1 MSGTSKVSDAVL
13 VKAIA
18 KRLSDPNAQLTLAEQ
33 LGFNRFVGNWTI
45 VGTDATGFPAATGG
59 DVNGWNSLCRTN
71 WFNGRFL
78 TAEALR
84 RQDNYFDYR
93 ARLDASALMP
103 GIAYGLGLKAVG
115 LNGGTY
121 DSRIP
126 NLTGGFSATANIVL
140 QPGLAF
146 DMIGRPIL
154 VSSPF
159 TFMLEQLIA
168 LQKSDPRQVVGG
180 GTQFAPCICLAPDP
194 GGASGGS
201 AAPPSGAYLLI
212 IEAAEKPGGDAK
224 VYGTVCSDNQPVTCQ
239 SDEYCAGFGL
249 SLVRFPVDV
258 PQSSNVRSVWDLRG
272 VLSSYFY
279 DVFEHSLVKRWDPAF
294 ATDDGFC
301 IGTGPGRKDTGAVAL
316 AMVFLGTDG
325 TALWIDSWIPRRS
338 IVATPGEDWHRT
350 TFGLPPRAA
359 AWARIHQ
366 FQCMLTESLAVTG
379 ISLSDSTVSNLN
391 LLRRGFRHI
400 PPIGFLPIDP
410 EVAGGLA
417 SNTNPAT
424 GNDRL
429 DAILKN
435 GGALAGIVSGYVEGA
450 SRVAESY
457 FNDTNVI
464 SYTVV
469 ALHDDDVLEDLAKVF
484 DKDPIQLALP
494 LKVAPPPRPQLSKQ
508 AAGLASASG
517 SLLTVLRRLATLLP
531 EYGLADLVNRRVE
544 IVKLIVTLQGLTR
557 SHPILDVVAEDAQN
571 QLPDWGIAQT
581 GAGAGAFT
589 LGGLRDQIALDML
602 PRHFVVYAKQ
612 RMVLLDAIFELLE
625 LLELLVT
632 MFPQLAPGKDATG
645 AYVSTNAMRTAYQA
659 MPAQRRALAQAT
671 LAHPTVQFALSRVLP
686 LANADLAVSTRV
698 TTFEAQV
705 DAQDTAL
712 ASTVKDATQRRQ
724 MALDRVADSYAA
736 VYPGYQF
743 VQLLAATQAP
753 ADAEQAV
760 VAIGEGAGALGSL
773 SLAPS
778 ATAEDASL
786 AQGIPVF
793 DTPEAAQL
801 FAQLRSTNADKPVS
815 SLVQGVTTTAT
826 IGQVLA
832 LSPADATQLLGGT
845 QNYAKFR
852 DAYAG
857 ATKSAADSVKVVIAP
872 PAGLADKLNAALGQ
886 SGGDLVKALQS
897 VRTASGTDAATR
909 RYIDQASSVAAALG
923 SARTGILSTVLTRKA

>member
-1 MSGTSKVSDAVL
+1 MSGTSKLSDAVL

-18 KRLSDPNAQLTLAEQ
+18 KRLSDPNAKLTLAEQ
-33 LGFNRFVGNWTI
+33 MGFNRFVGSWTI
-45 VGTDATGFPAATGG
+45 GGTDSGGFPAATGG

-93 ARLDASALMP
+93 ARLDADALMP
-103 GIAYGLGLKAVG
+103 GIAYGLGLKAAG
-115 LNGGTY
+115 LNNSTY
-121 DSRIP
+121 DSEIP
-126 NLTGGFSATANIVL
+126 MLTGGFPATANIVL

-154 VSSPF
+154 VPAPF
-159 TFMLEQLIA
+159 TFRLEQLIA
-168 LQKSDPRQVVGG
+168 LQKSKPRQVVGG

-194 GGASGGS
+194 AGASGGS

-224 VYGTVCSDNQPVTCQ
+224 VYGTVCSDSQPVTCEA
-239 SDEYCAGFGL
+239 DAYCAGFGL

-258 PQSSNVRSVWDLRG
+258 PESEKARSVWDLRG
-272 VLSSYFY
+272 ILSAYFY
-279 DVFEHSLVKRWDPAF
+279 DVFEHSLVKRWDPTF

-316 AMVFLGTDG
+316 AMVYLGTDG
-325 TALWIDSWIPRRS
+325 TVLWMDSWIPRRS

-350 TFGLPPRAA
+350 SFGLPPRAA

-366 FQCMLTESLAVTG
+366 FQCMLTESLAVRG
-379 ISLSDSTVSNLN
+379 ISRSETTVSNFN

-410 EVAGGLA
+410 DVAGGLA
-417 SNTNPAT
+417 SNSNPST
-424 GNDRL
+424 GNDKL

-435 GGALAGIVSGYVEGA
+435 GGALAGLVSGYVQGA

-457 FNDTNVI
+457 FNGTNVI
-464 SYTVV
+464 TYTVV
-469 ALHDDDVLEDLAKVF
+469 ALHDDDVLEDLANVF
-484 DKDPIQLALP
+484 DKDPIQLASS
-494 LKVAPPPRPQLSKQ
+494 LKVLAPSTQFSRKSS
-508 AAGLASASG
+508 GLASASG
-517 SLLTVLRRLATLLP
+517 SLLTVLARLAMLLP

-544 IVKLIVTLQGLTR
+544 IVKLIVPLQGLTR
-557 SHPILDVVAEDAQN
+557 SHPILGVVAEDAQD

-589 LGGLRDQIALDML
+589 LGGLREQIALDML
-602 PRHFVVYAKQ
+602 PRHFVVYVKQ

-625 LLELLVT
+625 LLELLVKI
-632 MFPQLAPGKDATG
+632 FPQLSAANNTTG
-645 AYVSTNAMRTAYQA
+645 NFVSTGAMRTAYQA

-671 LAHPTVQFALSRVLP
+671 LAHPTVQFALSRVVP
-686 LANADLAVSTRV
+686 LADADLAVASRIN
-698 TTFEAQV
+698 TFEAQV

-712 ASTVKDATQRRQ
+712 QASVRDAAQRRQ
-724 MALDRVADSYAA
+724 VALDRVADSYAA

-760 VAIGEGAGALGSL
+760 LAIGEGAGALGSL

-778 ATAEDASL
+778 TTAEDASL

-793 DTPEAAQL
+793 DTPEEAQL
-801 FAQLRSTNADKPVS
+801 FAQLRTANAEKPVS

-826 IGQVLA
+826 VGQVLA
-832 LSPADATQLLGGT
+832 LSPAEATQLLGGA

-857 ATKSAADSVKVVIAP
+857 ATKSAANSVNIVIKP
-872 PAGLADKLNAALGQ
+872 PAGLADKLHAALGQ
-886 SGGDLVKALQS
+886 SGGDLVKALQN
-897 VRTASGTDAATR
+897 VRAASGTDAVTQR
-909 RYIDQASSVAAALG
+909 FIDQASSVAATLG
-923 SARTGILSTVLTRKA
+923 SARVGMLSNVLTRKS

>member
-18 KRLSDPNAQLTLAEQ
+18 KRLSDPDAKLTLAEEM
-33 LGFNRFVGNWTI
+33 GFNRFVGNWTI
-45 VGTDATGFPAATGG
+45 GGTDSSGFPAATGG

-93 ARLDASALMP
+93 ARLDAHALMP
-103 GIAYGLGLKAVG
+103 GIAYGLGLKAAG
-115 LNGGTY
+115 LNNSSY
-121 DSRIP
+121 DSRTP
-126 NLTGGFSATANIVL
+126 TLTGGLSATADIVL

-154 VSSPF
+154 IAAPF
-159 TFMLEQLIA
+159 SFRLEQLIA
-168 LQKSDPRQVVGG
+168 LQKSKPRQVVGG

-194 GGASGGS
+194 AGASGGS

-212 IEAAEKPGGDAK
+212 IEAAEKTSGDAK
-224 VYGTVCSDNQPVTCQ
+224 VYGSVCSDSQPVTCQ

-258 PQSSNVRSVWDLRG
+258 PESEKARSVWDLRG
-272 VLSSYFY
+272 ILSAYFF
-279 DVFEHSLVKRWDPAF
+279 DVFEHSLIRRWDPSF

-301 IGTGPGRKDTGAVAL
+301 LGSGPGRKDTGAVAL
-316 AMVFLGTDG
+316 AMVYLGTDG

-350 TFGLPPRAA
+350 RFGLPPRAA

-366 FQCMLTESLAVTG
+366 FQCMLAESLDVAG
-379 ISLSDSTVSNLN
+379 IRRSANAINNPN

-400 PPIGFLPIDP
+400 PPIGFLPIEPD
-410 EVAGGLA
+410 VAGRLA
-417 SNTNPAT
+417 GHSNPST
-424 GNDRL
+424 GNDKL

-435 GGALAGIVSGYVEGA
+435 GGAMAGLVSGYVEA
-450 SRVAESY
+450 ATRMAESY
-457 FNDTNVI
+457 FSGTNVI
-464 SYTVV
+464 TYTVV
-469 ALHDDDVLEDLAKVF
+469 ALHDDDVLEDLANVF
-484 DKDPIQLALP
+484 DKDPIQLASP
-494 LKVAPPPRPQLSKQ
+494 LRTVAARAQLTQ
-508 AAGLASASG
+508 RTTGFAAASG
-517 SLLTVLRRLATLLP
+517 SLLTILLRLATLLP
-531 EYGLADLVNRRVE
+531 EFGLADLVNRRVE
-544 IVKLIVTLQGLTR
+544 IIKLIVPLQGLTR
-557 SHPILDVVAEDAQN
+557 IHPILGLVAEDAQD

-581 GAGAGAFT
+581 DAGAGAFT
-589 LGGLRDQIALDML
+589 LGGLREQIALDML

-612 RMVLLDAIFELLE
+612 RLVLLDAIFELLE
-625 LLELLVT
+625 LLQLLVKT
-632 MFPQLAPGKDATG
+632 FPQLAPSHDAT
-645 AYVSTNAMRTAYQA
+645 YVSTGAMRTAYQA

-671 LAHPTVQFALSRVLP
+671 LAYPTVQFALARVAP
-686 LANADLAVSTRV
+686 LADPDLAVASRL
-698 TTFEAQV
+698 TTFQAQV

-712 ASTVKDATQRRQ
+712 QATVKDATQRRQ

-760 VAIGEGAGALGSL
+760 LAIGEGAGALGSL
-773 SLAPS
+773 SLAPA

-786 AQGIPVF
+786 AHGIPVF

-801 FAQLRSTNADKPVS
+801 FAQLRTANAEKPVS
-815 SLVQGVTTTAT
+815 SLVQGASTTAT
-826 IGQVLA
+826 VGQILV
-832 LSPADATQLLGGT
+832 LSPAEATQLLGGA

-857 ATKSAADSVKVVIAP
+857 STKAAADSARIVVRP
-872 PAGLADKLNAALGQ
+872 PAGLADRLNAALGQ
-886 SGGDLVKALQS
+886 SGGDLAKALQAVRS
-897 VRTASGTDAATR
+897 AAGIDAAMHRFVDQAAAVATTLGPARTAT
-909 RYIDQASSVAAALG
+909 
-923 SARTGILSTVLTRKA
+923 LSNLLTRKV

>member
-1 MSGTSKVSDAVL
+1 MSGTSKLSDTVL

-18 KRLSDPNAQLTLAEQ
+18 KRLSDPNAKLTLAEQ
-33 LGFNRFVGNWTI
+33 MGFNQFVGNWTI
-45 VGTDATGFPAATGG
+45 GGTDPSGFPAATGG

-93 ARLDASALMP
+93 ARLDAYALMP
-103 GIAYGLGLKAVG
+103 GIAYGLGLNANG
-115 LNGGTY
+115 LNTGSY
-121 DSRIP
+121 DSEGPR
-126 NLTGGFSATANIVL
+126 LTGGLSVTTNIVL

-154 VSSPF
+154 VPASF
-159 TFMLEQLIA
+159 TFRLEQLIA
-168 LQKSDPRQVVGG
+168 LQKSKPRQVVGG

-194 GGASGGS
+194 AGASGGS

-224 VYGTVCSDNQPVTCQ
+224 VYGTVCSDSQPVTCQ

-258 PQSSNVRSVWDLRG
+258 PQSEAVRSAWDLRG
-272 VLSSYFY
+272 ILSAYFY
-279 DVFEHSLVKRWDPAF
+279 DVFEHSLVRRWDPTF

-301 IGTGPGRKDTGAVAL
+301 VGTGPGRKDTGAVAL
-316 AMVFLGTDG
+316 AMVYLGTDG

-350 TFGLPPRAA
+350 RFGLPPRAA

-366 FQCMLTESLAVTG
+366 FQCMLAESLAVAG
-379 ISLSDSTVSNLN
+379 ISRSENSISNLN

-410 EVAGGLA
+410 DVAGGLA
-417 SNTNPAT
+417 SNSSPNT

-435 GGALAGIVSGYVEGA
+435 GGALAGLVSGYVEGA
-450 SRVAESY
+450 ARVAESY
-457 FNDTNVI
+457 FGGTNVI
-464 SYTVV
+464 TYTVV
-469 ALHDDDVLEDLAKVF
+469 ALHDDDVLEDFSNLF
-484 DKDPIQLALP
+484 DKDPIQLASP
-494 LKVAPPPRPQLSKQ
+494 LKAQAPRTQPLRQ
-508 AAGLASASG
+508 ASGLASASG
-517 SLLTVLRRLATLLP
+517 TLLTVLARLAVLLP

-544 IVKLIVTLQGLTR
+544 IVKLIVPLQGLTR
-557 SHPILDVVAEDAQN
+557 SHPILGVVAEDAQD
-571 QLPDWGIAQT
+571 QLPGWGIAQT

-589 LGGLRDQIALDML
+589 LGGLREQFALDML

-612 RMVLLDAIFELLE
+612 RIVLLDALFELLE
-625 LLELLVT
+625 LLELLVKI
-632 MFPQLAPGKDATG
+632 FPQLVKANNATD
-645 AYVSTNAMRTAYQA
+645 AYVSTGAMRTAYQA

-671 LAHPTVQFALSRVLP
+671 LAHPTVQFALSRVVP
-686 LANADLAVSTRV
+686 LTDTDLAVSSRITA
-698 TTFEAQV
+698 FEAQV

-712 ASTVKDATQRRQ
+712 QATVKDATQRRQ

-743 VQLLAATQAP
+743 VQLLAATQPP

-760 VAIGEGAGALGSL
+760 LAIGDGAGALGSL

-786 AQGIPVF
+786 AHGIPVF

-801 FAQLRSTNADKPVS
+801 FAQLRSANAEKPVS

-826 IGQVLA
+826 VGQILT
-832 LSPADATQLLGGT
+832 LSPAEATQLLGGA

-857 ATKSAADSVKVVIAP
+857 ATKTAASSVTSVITP
-872 PAGLADKLNAALGQ
+872 PAGLADKLHAALGQ
-886 SGGDLVKALQS
+886 SSGDLVKALQS
-897 VRTASGTDAATR
+897 MRSASGTDAPTR
-909 RYIDQASSVAAALG
+909 RYLDQASSVATTLGAA
-923 SARTGILSTVLTRKA
+923 RVNILSNVLTRKV